1 MLEDVVSIGVQ
12 LLTFNSESM
21 KKIIGLLPLIAL
33 SSCLDI
39 GAVMF
44 FGGEGT
50 YDFTNEDIPVAYQV
64 DETKLHR
71 FETYSDQDT
80 LQALYVGDFSQI
92 ESDTIIVYLHGN
104 GSSMDPFWTTIT
116 RLANMGGHHRYGVVM
131 YDYRGYGQSTGRT
144 VNEQTMASDY
154 ASIIF
159 WLEERGLTSDRM
171 VVFANSLGSLPAGPA
186 ADGGSAIEVKKL
198 VMEVPQ
204 SSADA
209 ILQGATGLS
218 LPSSMITEYNFDLSV
233 NMANYTGDL
242 LWMHGE
248 LDAVAPYDNAAA
260 AMRSHEGNYYAEAIY
275 PDAGHGLRWDIGD
288 DEWLSVVHD
297 FILH

>member
-1 MLEDVVSIGVQ
+1 
-12 LLTFNSESM
+12 M
-21 KKIIGLLPLIAL
+21 KKLLAFLPFIAL
-33 SSCLDI
+33 SSCMDI

-44 FGGEGT
+44 FGGDGAYE
-50 YDFTNEDIPVAYQV
+50 FTNASLPTEYQV
-64 DETKLHR
+64 DESKIHR
-71 FETYSDQDT
+71 FEGYSDQDT
-80 LQALYVGDFSQI
+80 IQALYVGDFAQI
-92 ESDTIIVYLHGN
+92 ATDTIIVYLHGN
-104 GSSMDPFWTTIT
+104 GPSMDNFWTSIA
-116 RLANMGGHHRYGVVM
+116 RLANMGGQHRYGVVM

-144 VNEQTMASDY
+144 VNEESMAADY

-159 WLEERGLTSDRM
+159 WLEERGLSSDRM

-186 ADGGSAIEVKKL
+186 ADGGSAIPIQKL

-209 ILQGATGLS
+209 IIQGATGLS
-218 LPSSMITEYNFDLSV
+218 LPSSMITEYNFDLAE
-233 NMANYTGDL
+233 NMANYQGDL

-248 LDAVAPYDNAAA
+248 LDAVAPFDNAAA
-260 AMRSHEGNYYAEAIY
+260 AMRQHEGNYYAEAVY

-288 DEWLSVVHD
+288 DEWLSVIHD